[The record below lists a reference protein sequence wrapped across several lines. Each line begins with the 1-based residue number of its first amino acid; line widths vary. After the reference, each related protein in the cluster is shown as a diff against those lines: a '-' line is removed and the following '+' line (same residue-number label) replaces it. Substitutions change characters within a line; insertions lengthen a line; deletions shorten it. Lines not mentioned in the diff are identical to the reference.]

1 MELAR
6 AMPRISRENFYH
18 LFEYDYLVEKAGAAI
33 VALAV
38 LIYTLTAGNWLLLI
52 NASMELSAQ
61 QLQRTYA
68 VTILYT
74 VVILAGLAAGL
85 LLRKLLA
92 LIGRKPRGDE
102 FYALVGIAIIL
113 FAIIEIAYFL
123 VGYTIISG
131 IK

>member
-1 MELAR
+1 MAR
-6 AMPRISRENFYH
+6 AMPRIGKENFYH

-33 VALAV
+33 ITLAV
-38 LIYTLTAGNWLLLI
+38 LIYMLTAGNWLFLI

-74 VVILAGLAAGL
+74 VITFAGLAAGL
-85 LLRKLLA
+85 LMRRLLA
-92 LIGRKPRGDE
+92 STGYKSRSEE
-102 FYALVGIAIIL
+102 FYALIGVALILLAIV
-113 FAIIEIAYFL
+113 EIAYFL
-123 VGYTIISG
+123 VGYSILSG